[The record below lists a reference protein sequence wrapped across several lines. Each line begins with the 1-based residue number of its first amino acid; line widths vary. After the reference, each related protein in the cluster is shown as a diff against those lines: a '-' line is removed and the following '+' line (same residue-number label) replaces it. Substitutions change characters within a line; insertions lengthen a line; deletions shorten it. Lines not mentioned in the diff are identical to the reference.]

1 MFPPTATLNCVV
13 GAIAPGTL
21 CAVPADG
28 VIIVGAGPVGLVTA
42 YGLARAGVPV
52 TVLEADRHVVDSPRA
67 MVYHWALLEDL
78 DRLGLLEEID
88 RRGFRKDDYG
98 YRVHATGETLTYT
111 LDPLTGMT
119 AFPYNI
125 HLGQD
130 ELCAIVLEQLT
141 HLPGATVYWESPVTG
156 LTQDVTGACVTTTA
170 AEGDV
175 QEHAGA
181 WVIGADGAR
190 STVRRLLDVP
200 FEGTTWPQRFV
211 ATNVFYDFEAHGYA
225 RSVFLL
231 DDIHGAV
238 IAKITE
244 DLWRVTYSEDQSLPE
259 EGIADR
265 VGEHYAAI
273 LPDDG
278 SYEVQRLVG
287 YRLHQRAADRM
298 RVGQV
303 LLAGDAAHATNP
315 TGGFGLACGLFDAF
329 ALIDTLVA
337 VMLEGAP
344 DDLVDA
350 WAQERRRVFLDI
362 ASPAATQMKRTVYES
377 DRRAGEEV
385 IAGMRRTMADP
396 TAFRERLLFPAKL
409 RSAALV
415 RA

>member
-1 MFPPTATLNCVV
+1 M
-13 GAIAPGTL
+13 PGYVF
-21 CAVPADG
+21 AVPADG

-52 TVLEADRHVVDSPRA
+52 TVLEANRRVVDSPRA

-78 DRLGLLEEID
+78 DRLGLLDEVD

-111 LDPLTGMT
+111 LDPLADMT

-125 HLGQD
+125 HLGQA
-130 ELCAIVLEQLT
+130 ELCAIVLEQLAA
-141 HLPGATVYWESPVTG
+141 LPGATVCWESPVTG
-156 LTQDVTGACVTTTA
+156 LSQDVTGACVTTTA
-170 AEGDV
+170 ADGAV

-190 STVRRLLDVP
+190 STVRGLLEVA

-211 ATNVFYDFEAHGYA
+211 ATNVFYDFAAHGYA

-231 DDIHGAV
+231 DDVHGAV
-238 IAKITE
+238 IAKITDR
-244 DLWRVTYSEDQSLPE
+244 DLWRVTYSEDLSLPE
-259 EGIADR
+259 DSIADR
-265 VGEHYAAI
+265 IGEHYAAI

-278 SYEVQRLVG
+278 PYEVQRLGG
-287 YRLHQRAADRM
+287 YRLHQRAAERL

-329 ALIDTLVA
+329 ALIDTLIA
-337 VMLEGAP
+337 VMLEGARE
-344 DDLVDA
+344 DLVDR
-350 WAQERRRVFLDI
+350 WAQERQRIFLDV

-377 DRRAGEEV
+377 DRRAAEET
-385 IAGMRRTMADP
+385 IAVMRRTVADP
-396 TAFRERLLFPAKL
+396 PAFRERLLFPARL
-409 RSAALV
+409 RSQALT